1 MVRNESE
8 TAKNFERKEWKQEA
22 RTLLEAVEGSQ
33 GWPLD
38 IFLIIVDNPASTQI
52 SWLWMAPAAAC
63 GPELRVLLPTTQC
76 TCSQSSVGINASL
89 ALVIETSSVP
99 WDFVLNGCLGCNSL
113 PHLVPPPKLFCVYLS
128 HFLSPCP
135 TLLRGGPMSGVPGQP
150 QCESLWATNFGE
162 RES

>member
-1 MVRNESE
+1 MRSE
-8 TAKNFERKEWKQEA
+8 TAKNFERKEWKREA

-52 SWLWMAPAAAC
+52 SWLWMAPAAS
-63 GPELRVLLPTTQC
+63 
-76 TCSQSSVGINASL
+76 SQSWGFATHHPVYLQPVLCWDQCSSL

-99 WDFVLNGCLGCNSL
+99 WDFVLVAHMPRLQLTAS
-113 PHLVPPPKLFCVYLS
+113 PSPTSKLFCVYLS

-135 TLLRGGPMSGVPGQP
+135 TLLGVAQCLGSQAFPMWK
-150 QCESLWATNFGE
+150 SLSNQFW
-162 RES
+162 RRKS